1 TRGVGVGGRGGD
13 GGEEEA
19 TAVGRQPQGE
29 VEVVGGEGL
38 VVVGAVEPGRA
49 VRHPADLLD
58 VVEVLVGFDVLA
70 ALEQHV
76 LEEVGEAGPARPLV
90 LRADVIPEVDSDQRE
105 AAIEVEDEAQPVP
118 QGVLGEAEVG
128 VGGHSDKDEKT
139 APGTCPAPELA
150 FAVYG
155 ARAPGVNAGSAVAGR
170 FRPLYPYRTMTLPT
184 PPQVDC
190 EQHHASLC
198 VSDVL

>member
-49 VRHPADLLD
+49 VGHPAHLLD

-76 LEEVGEAGPARPLV
+76 LEEVGEAGPAWPLV
-90 LRADVIPEVDSDQRE
+90 LRADVIPEVDGDQGE
-105 AAIEVEDEAQPVP
+105 AAVEVEDDAQPVS

-128 VGGHSDKDEKT
+128 VRGGHRLLRIPGRTRRADPAQPGGTT
-139 APGTCPAPELA
+139 AMRLRCSRKRGTLS
-150 FAVYG
+150 G
-155 ARAPGVNAGSAVAGR
+155 ARGALARKPWYSSQPRA
-170 FRPLYPYRTMTLPT
+170 
-184 PPQVDC
+184 
-190 EQHHASLC
+190 ASRRSWL
-198 VSDVL
+198 S